1 MQFIDYVR
9 QKIFR
14 RPGEFIN
21 VVSGLPRSG
30 TSLMQG
36 MLQAGGIE
44 PLTDGIRTADDN
56 NPKGYFE
63 YERVK
68 ALRQGDAE
76 WLSQAQGKS
85 IKIISWL
92 LEYIPS
98 SYQYRVLF
106 MQRNMDEILKSQVK
120 MLADRG
126 EPADKVS
133 DEELAKIYQGH
144 LDQVK
149 TWLGKQRHIKVV
161 YVDYNQLM
169 ADPMPS
175 LNQVNSLFDNRLQV
189 EAMLKVIDV
198 NLYRQRKP

>member
-1 MQFIDYVR
+1 MD
-9 QKIFR
+9 IFR
-14 RPGEFIN
+14 LGRKKNQYIN
-21 VVSGLPRSG
+21 IVSGLPRSG

-44 PLTDGIRTADDN
+44 PLTDGIRVPDDN

-68 ALRQGDAE
+68 ALKQGDTV

-92 LEYIPS
+92 LEYIPPG
-98 SYQYRVLF
+98 YQYRVLF
-106 MQRNMDEILKSQVK
+106 MQRDMDEILRSQK
-120 MLADRG
+120 IMLADRG
-126 EPADKVS
+126 EPTNKVS
-133 DEELAKIYQGH
+133 DEQLAKLYKGH
-144 LDQVK
+144 LDQIK
-149 TWLGKQRHIKVV
+149 HWLDSQRHIKVV

-169 ADPMPS
+169 ADPSPS
-175 LNQVNSLFDNRLQV
+175 LHQVNSLFNHRLQV

-198 NLYRQRKP
+198 NLYRQRNP